1 MEDDVTKVKI
11 SKKDITN
18 KKELPGAKLKILDE
32 NGDVVE
38 KWTSGK
44 KPHYIEKLP
53 IGNYTLVEVTAPN
66 GYEKA
71 EKVKALAGEYG
82 IGKFSHCAEGG
93 RTRQES
99 VINAVKTAAAESNII
114 AVHDGARP
122 LAGRDAV
129 RQCIKDAAIFGGAV
143 LAVPVKD
150 TIKEADDGMVRDTPD
165 RRRLFMTQTPQIFEK
180 KGFIRAVNF
189 AIDHSLD
196 FTDDCQMAE
205 AVGIRINITPSDYMN
220 IKITTPED
228 IVIAEALIKNGCADP
243 DREIIKYR

>member
-1 MEDDVTKVKI
+1 MNKVSVIIAAGGSSSRMGGIDKQFAAVDGI
-11 SKKDITN
+11 PVLARSMMIF
-18 KKELPGAKLKILDE
+18 EG
-32 NGDVVE
+32 VE
-38 KWTSGK
+38 
-44 KPHYIEKLP
+44 
-53 IGNYTLVEVTAPN
+53 EVCEIIVSCPP
-66 GYEKA
+66 EKA

-228 IVIAEALIKNGCADP
+228 LVIAEALIKNGCADP